1 MKGGSDELRKRPE
14 SAMQADITENI
25 LLRNSILDDDCRREL
40 REINKH
46 ELIIKICEI
55 LGSSPSDLCKAE
67 EIFEKIK
74 FDIANYVI
82 HHEYES
88 PNGVSTDLLLWLDTK
103 TNPGH
108 FKKLSD
114 FINRF
119 FK

>member
-1 MKGGSDELRKRPE
+1 MKGDSDGCRKRFE

-67 EIFEKIK
+67 EIFEVFHPQTPEIQTKQ
-74 FDIANYVI
+74 AQ
-82 HHEYES
+82 S
-88 PNGVSTDLLLWLDTK
+88 RLLK
-103 TNPGH
+103 
-108 FKKLSD
+108 
-114 FINRF
+114 
-119 FK
+119 

>member
-1 MKGGSDELRKRPE
+1 MKGGSDGCRKGLE

-25 LLRNSILDDDCRREL
+25 LLKNSILDDDCRREL

-103 TNPGH
+103 TNPGQ
-108 FKKLSD
+108 FKKLSA